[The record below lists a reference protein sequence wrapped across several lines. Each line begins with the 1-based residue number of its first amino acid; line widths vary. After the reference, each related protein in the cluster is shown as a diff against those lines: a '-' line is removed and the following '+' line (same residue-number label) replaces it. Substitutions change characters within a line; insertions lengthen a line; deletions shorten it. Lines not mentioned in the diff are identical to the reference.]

1 MLISSHDKQ
10 DFEMSYF
17 NRDGSPGS
25 LCGNGARCIALF
37 AKKHG
42 ITNGDN
48 MEFLSFDGSHKAYI
62 RNDLITIQMKDVT
75 GITNTGEYFFLDT
88 GSPHAVLFKND
99 VRSLNVCEEAQKIRY
114 DRQYDPGGTNVNYV
128 QIEEH
133 SIFVRTYERGV
144 EDETLSCG
152 TGVVAS
158 AICAVRE
165 GYIEK
170 SPVSVITRGGSLEI
184 DFKMAS
190 KTEITDI
197 KLTGTAD
204 FVFEGKI
211 EI

>member
-1 MLISSHDKQ
+1 MLVHFFKYHGTGNDFIIVDNRQSVINPNDHKLIHKLCDRRFGIGADGFMLISSHDKQ

-42 ITNGDN
+42 ITSGDN

-144 EDETLSCG
+144 EDETL
-152 TGVVAS
+152 
-158 AICAVRE
+158 
-165 GYIEK
+165 
-170 SPVSVITRGGSLEI
+170 
-184 DFKMAS
+184 
-190 KTEITDI
+190 I
-197 KLTGTAD
+197 KRH
-204 FVFEGKI
+204 
-211 EI
+211 